1 MDGKLF
7 PPDLLKLNIKIPR
20 KNQLQSAQSAVPDFN
35 LADGPAHALNAVAW
49 QQLAA
54 RPPLYWLTNL
64 GAGRHRGYIHS
75 TPRDRDYGPPIDRR
89 CCLDGR
95 AQRNTSGGTR
105 LRVERRSMARHQLV
119 PLRTPIQS

>member
-20 KNQLQSAQSAVPDFN
+20 KNQLQSAQSAVPYFN

-54 RPPLYWLTNL
+54 RPPCTGSPTSVLAATVD
-64 GAGRHRGYIHS
+64 IF
-75 TPRDRDYGPPIDRR
+75 TPLQEIVITAP
-89 CCLDGR
+89 
-95 AQRNTSGGTR
+95 Q
-105 LRVERRSMARHQLV
+105 
-119 PLRTPIQS
+119 